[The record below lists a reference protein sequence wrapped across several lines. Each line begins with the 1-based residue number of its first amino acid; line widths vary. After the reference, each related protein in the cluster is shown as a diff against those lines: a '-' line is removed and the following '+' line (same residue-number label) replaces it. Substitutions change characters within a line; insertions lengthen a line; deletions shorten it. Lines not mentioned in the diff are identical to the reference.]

1 MTNAKYLL
9 CAFLF
14 SCITLPAFGQ
24 KMTLSISTDTVR
36 NEVTTHV
43 SLINIPQGGR
53 VRFQQRLPAQA
64 KLLAPPLSFL
74 LWDTANN
81 IFTIISPNY
90 PKIDTLPFV
99 FVCKMDS
106 LPDRLLWGE
115 SALMYEDKNKQVQ
128 KIKNPARTYII
139 REKVKNI
146 DSVTLQKG
154 MFYIQVSASKSPQK
168 IGELSKQIHLQNEH
182 KLIERKTANLYTYLI
197 GHFPTKAS
205 AAEILKEYKKYAK
218 DAFIVAY

>member
-1 MTNAKYLL
+1 MTNAKYLFL
-9 CAFLF
+9 AFLF
-14 SCITLPAFGQ
+14 FCISLPVFGQ
-24 KMTLSISTDTVR
+24 KITLSISTDTLR
-36 NEVTTHV
+36 NEVTTYI

-53 VRFQQRLPAQA
+53 TRFQQRLPVQA
-64 KLLAPPLSFL
+64 KLIAPPLSIL

-90 PKIDTLPFV
+90 PKIDTLPFM

-115 SALMYEDKNKQVQ
+115 SAFMYEDKNKQVH

-139 REKVKNI
+139 KEKTGNS
-146 DSVTLQKG
+146 DSATLQKG

-168 IGELSKQIHLQNEH
+168 IGDLSKQVHLQNEH
-182 KLIERKTANLYTYLI
+182 KLIERKTSNLYTYLI
-197 GHFPTKAS
+197 GHFPTRAS
-205 AAEILKEYKKYAK
+205 ASEKLKEYKKYAA
-218 DAFIVAY
+218 DAFIVAF